1 MQIYCLKCKVKTETT
16 NVTESKTKNNRY
28 ITKGVCSL
36 CGRNKS
42 VFVCMRA
49 CAAESPDIES
59 STKTVSKIPGIVS
72 AASATGTASG
82 KSFSFNNLINSLP
95 IELHQ
100 FAETGENIPG
110 GSFNDQQ
117 KYSYCGPGT
126 RYEQRIREGYKGI
139 NELDSMCK
147 LHDQFYNENI
157 NTQRRN
163 LSDEA
168 LAIRADQIAANQ
180 NLDTAQRKDAKFL
193 SGVMRTKAR
202 LGLGIGGSPSSGT
215 SKKTKNYKG
224 RPGMKH

>member
-1 MQIYCLKCKVKTETT
+1 MFVHYVGGINLCL
-16 NVTESKTKNNRY
+16 Y
-28 ITKGVCSL
+28 
-36 CGRNKS
+36 
-42 VFVCMRA
+42 A
-49 CAAESPDIES
+49 CVHALPSYQKYQTLQALP
-59 STKTVSKIPGIVS
+59 KRCHNYQ
-72 AASATGTASG
+72 ASGAASG
-82 KSFSFNNLINSLP
+82 KNFSFNNLINSLP

-202 LGLGIGGSPSSGT
+202 LGLGIGACTGKGVSS
-215 SKKTKNYKG
+215 SKKTKNYKR